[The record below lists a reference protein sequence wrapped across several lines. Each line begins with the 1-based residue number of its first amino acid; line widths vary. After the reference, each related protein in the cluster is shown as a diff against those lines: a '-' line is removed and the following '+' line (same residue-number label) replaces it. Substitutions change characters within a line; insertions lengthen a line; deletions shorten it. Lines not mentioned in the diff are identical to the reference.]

1 MFSPHLGQPKNHHKN
16 EERTPKEEFEMAEN
30 ARAMQ
35 EMQVKLEKF
44 YEGTTMGSDIDL
56 ILHSPRTA
64 GFY

>member
-1 MFSPHLGQPKNHHKN
+1 
-16 EERTPKEEFEMAEN
+16 MAEN

-44 YEGTTMGSDIDL
+44 YEGTTMGSIIDI